1 MTTVQT
7 SRSRSTPD
15 EPAPG
20 HETHRR
26 RKRGIPTVGNGVPQ
40 VFLAVWALMIALPL
54 LWVLLS
60 SLKTNSDIYSNPFGF
75 PSELRWETYANA
87 WERANIGQFFLN
99 SIVVVIS
106 GVALT
111 MIGSSM
117 VAYVLARYRFFSSR
131 IVYYLFIVG
140 LTFPLFLAIVPLTK
154 VVQSLGLYQSK
165 LGLVL
170 VFTAFSLPFSVFF
183 LVAFFQSLPSDLGD
197 AALVDGAGH
206 YRIFFSIMLPLA
218 KPGLISVG
226 IFNFLGQWNQYLLPV
241 VLNPQVDAD
250 RSNYLLTQG
259 LADLAL
265 RTDYVATETAAAE
278 MFAGLTIA
286 IVPVALVYVLFQRKI
301 QAGLRAGALK

>member
-7 SRSRSTPD
+7 SRPPSTPN
-15 EPAPG
+15 EPMPG
-20 HETHRR
+20 AGLRR
-26 RKRGIPTVGNGVPQ
+26 RRTRGIPNLGNGVSH

-60 SLKTNSDIYSNPFGF
+60 SLKTNRDIYSNPFGF
-75 PSELRWETYANA
+75 PSEFRWETYANA
-87 WERANIGQFFLN
+87 WQRADIGQFFLN
-99 SIVVVIS
+99 SVVVVAG
-106 GVALT
+106 GVVLT
-111 MIGSSM
+111 MVGSSM
-117 VAYVLARYRFFSSR
+117 VAYVLARYRFFGSR
-131 IVYYLFIVG
+131 IVYYLFIIG
-140 LTFPLFLAIVPLTK
+140 LTFPLFLAIVPLVK
-154 VVQSLGLYQSK
+154 VAQSLGLYQNK

-170 VFTAFSLPFSVFF
+170 VFAAFSLPFSVFF
-183 LVAFFQSLPSDLGD
+183 LVAFFQSLPSDLAD
-197 AALVDGAGH
+197 AALMDGAGH
-206 YRIFFSIMLPLA
+206 YRIFFAIMLPLA

-286 IVPVALVYVLFQRKI
+286 IVPVVLVYVLFQRKI